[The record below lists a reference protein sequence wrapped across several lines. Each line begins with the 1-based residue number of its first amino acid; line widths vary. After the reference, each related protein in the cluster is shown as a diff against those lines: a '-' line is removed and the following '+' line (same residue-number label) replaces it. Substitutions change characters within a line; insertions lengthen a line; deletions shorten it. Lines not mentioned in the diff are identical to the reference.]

1 MRQTRRRATFLK
13 VGALG
18 TTMIAL
24 RARGGALC
32 ANDIPSR
39 APVLNIFRNCLCER
53 DAKHIF
59 FDESKCNTYIF
70 ETIVG
75 AHGVRQANGSAL
87 NG

>member
-24 RARGGALC
+24 RARSG
-32 ANDIPSR
+32 ANDIPNR
-39 APVLNIFRNCLCER
+39 APVLNIFRGCPCER

-87 NG
+87 KD